1 MPAANQHIILRQL
14 QKEILP
20 LQGFKPPTAG
30 RAVDF
35 DLGPLERAFPN
46 GRFPTGAMHELISRS
61 PEQAAATSGF
71 LAALL
76 GPLLKRG
83 GVCLWIG
90 TRLPVFPPGLAIFG
104 IEPDRLLFV
113 RAAKE
118 KDLLWTIEEALKCE
132 ALAAVVGEI
141 REISFTDSRR
151 LQLAVEHSRVTGFL
165 LRHAPAALATVAA
178 VARWEIMPLP
188 SAVEE
193 GLPGVGFPRWQVSLP
208 KVRNGTPG
216 VWQLEWSA
224 GRFRF
229 PEERVTMSPE
239 GSMVASPGAVAA
251 SPAWATAVAPE
262 GGPWK
267 RRTG

>member
-1 MPAANQHIILRQL
+1 MPAANQKNFIIRQL

-76 GPLLKRG
+76 APLLKRG

-90 TRLPVFPPGLAIFG
+90 NMQPIFPPGLALFG
-104 IEPDRLLFV
+104 IQPDRLLFV
-113 RAAKE
+113 RPAKE

-141 REISFTDSRR
+141 REIGFTDSRR

-165 LRHAPAALATVAA
+165 LRHAPATLATVAA
-178 VARWEIMPLP
+178 VARWAITPLP

-193 GLPGVGFPRWQVSLP
+193 GLPGVGFPRWQVSLQ

-229 PEERVTMSPE
+229 PQEAM
-239 GSMVASPGAVAA
+239 AAV
-251 SPAWATAVAPE
+251 P
-262 GGPWK
+262 GGPAIRATWK
-267 RRTG
+267 RQTG

>member
-90 TRLPVFPPGLAIFG
+90 TRLPIFPPGLALFG

-113 RAAKE
+113 RPAKD

-178 VARWEIMPLP
+178 VARWEILPLP
-188 SAVEE
+188 SVVEE

-229 PEERVTMSPE
+229 PEAMAASLER
-239 GSMVASPGAVAA
+239 AIAA
-251 SPAWATAVAPE
+251 SPAWATAVTPE